1 MVDIVVT
8 DEQARA
14 IRAAAGALRVRDP
27 QGRVICA
34 FAPRASEGSD
44 NVDAMQRA
52 LASDQPRYTTEQ
64 VLGHLRSLAD
74 E

>member
-14 IRAAAGALRVRDP
+14 IREAAGALRVRDP
-27 QGRVICA
+27 QGRIVCA
-34 FAPRASEGSD
+34 MAPRHL
-44 NVDAMQRA
+44 DAPDDVEAMRRA
-52 LASDQPRYTTEQ
+52 LASDQPRYTTQQ
-64 VLGHLRSLAD
+64 VLDHLQSLSQ